1 MDFSQPVFRT
11 WPSDIRLDGRTWP
24 DFKTEV
30 LRRPDYFPP
39 LYYCEGRTCKP
50 SRYPTMD
57 EIRARIERID
67 DFYMDTIRFKYSDFV
82 NDFACERRLE
92 MRELRYF
99 NTPMKKE
106 IELCIDDL
114 VESVVKKYEEIA
126 VKEAYRMSCISVSTE
141 KVNEL
146 IANIK
151 MIGGEIDYTN
161 GEIKMPISSM
171 HRISVNMPTTD
182 FADTKKRR
190 TWRNGY
196 DGTDIPPVTD
206 VQTYNNRVVK
216 VTFADGSFTK
226 AVCSENDNF
235 DLDVGI
241 SVCITKRMMG
251 KDGHKLYNNMM
262 RKVHD
267 QMVENAKREVK
278 LQALETELKR
288 QNRKKELKAAAKKAK
303 ARQEQ
308 IDIQKTAMVEALHAF
323 KTETGDDMK

>member
-11 WPSDIRLDGRTWP
+11 WPSDIRLDGRTWL

-30 LRRPDYFPP
+30 LRLPDYFPP
-39 LYYCEGRTCKP
+39 LYCCCGSPTYKP
-50 SRYPTMD
+50 RNYPTRD
-57 EIRARIERID
+57 EIRASIERID
-67 DFYMDTIRFKYSDFV
+67 DFYTDAIRFKYSDFV
-82 NDFACERRLE
+82 NDFVCERRLE
-92 MRELRYF
+92 MKFLRMSD
-99 NTPMKKE
+99 MKKE

-141 KVNEL
+141 KVNEV

-151 MIGGEIDYTN
+151 MIGGKIDYAD
-161 GEIKMPISSM
+161 GEIKVPISSM

-288 QNRKKELKAAAKKAK
+288 QKRKDELKAAAKKAK